1 MTVKEEAKQENLF
14 SLVSSEEFSETKISA
29 VVGMICQK
37 IEQGESDGIEEVIK
51 AWYLKQLAEAILENE
66 MIKES
71 VLKVKR
77 LHYNDAIIRNNV
89 AINESTHTKYEYEGR
104 AFDKINAEL
113 EHIKQKEKRFQEI
126 AKNTTTQTSICDED
140 GEELFIK
147 PAIKKQKSVL
157 KFSFHKKTR

>member
-1 MTVKEEAKQENLF
+1 MIVEKEAKRENLF
-14 SLVSSEEFSETKISA
+14 SLVSSEEFSEAKISA
-29 VVGMICQK
+29 IVDMICQK

-77 LHYNDAIIRNNV
+77 LHYNDAIIKNNV
-89 AINESTHTKYEYEGR
+89 VVSESTHTKYEYEGS

-113 EHIKQKEKRFQEI
+113 EHIKQKEKRLQEI
-126 AKNTTTQTSICDED
+126 AKNTTHQTSICDED

-147 PAIKKQKSVL
+147 PALKKQKTVL
-157 KFSFHKKTR
+157 RFSFHKKNR